1 MAPLHAFLHSAVA
14 LLAMVNPLEAAQFF
28 PSFTQGANPAQARQ
42 AAAKATF
49 YAFMI
54 LVVSALAGR
63 YILMAFGISTS
74 AFQAAG
80 GLVIMTVGF
89 RMLWGLKQVG
99 SSGDAGPVINP
110 AESVGLLV
118 PFVMPIV
125 TGPGAI
131 TTAITL
137 VTRDPSFENLLV
149 VLAAIFL
156 NAVILWFSLR
166 ASMVMEKYLSIRGQ
180 KLISRFMGLIL
191 LAIGAQMAMSGVR
204 SFFVDRL

>member
-1 MAPLHAFLHSAVA
+1 MEYLHYFLHATVA
-14 LLAMVNPLEAAQFF
+14 LVAMVNPLEAAQFF
-28 PSFTQGANPAQARQ
+28 PTFTQGATPAQLRQ
-42 AAAKATF
+42 AALKATF
-49 YAFMI
+49 YAFTI
-54 LVVSALAGR
+54 LTVSALVGR

-89 RMLWGLKQVG
+89 RMLWGQAQTAKEPSAANV
-99 SSGDAGPVINP
+99 NP

-137 VTRDPSFENLLV
+137 TTRDEGVVNLV
-149 VLAAIFL
+149 VVLGAILL

-166 ASMVMEKYLSIRGQ
+166 ASVMMEKWLSVRAQ

-204 SFFVDRL
+204 AFFVDRL

>member
-1 MAPLHAFLHSAVA
+1 MEYLHYFLHATVA
-14 LLAMVNPLEAAQFF
+14 LVAMVNPLEAAQFF
-28 PSFTQGANPAQARQ
+28 PTFTQGATPAQLRQ
-42 AAAKATF
+42 AALKATLF
-49 YAFMI
+49 AFMI
-54 LVVSALAGR
+54 LTVSALVGR

-89 RMLWGLKQVG
+89 RMLWGQTQLAKTPNNP
-99 SSGDAGPVINP
+99 DFNP

-137 VTRDPSFENLLV
+137 VTPNETLTTLFLVLGAILL
-149 VLAAIFL
+149 
-156 NAVILWFSLR
+156 NTVILWFSLR
-166 ASMVMEKYLSIRGQ
+166 ASVLLQKRVSVRGQ

-191 LAIGAQMAMSGVR
+191 LAIGAQMSMTGIR
-204 SFFVDRL
+204 NFFIGRI

>member
-1 MAPLHAFLHSAVA
+1 MEYLHYFLHATVA
-14 LLAMVNPLEAAQFF
+14 LVAMVNPLEAAQFF
-28 PSFTQGANPAQARQ
+28 PTFTQGATPAQLRQ
-42 AAAKATF
+42 AALKATF
-49 YAFMI
+49 YAFTI
-54 LVVSALAGR
+54 LTVSALVGR

-89 RMLWGLKQVG
+89 RMLWGEAQTAKEPSAANV
-99 SSGDAGPVINP
+99 NP

-137 VTRDPSFENLLV
+137 TTRDEGVVNLV
-149 VLAAIFL
+149 VVLGAILL

-166 ASMVMEKYLSIRGQ
+166 ASVVMEKWLSVRAQ

-204 SFFVDRL
+204 AFFVDRL

>member
-1 MAPLHAFLHSAVA
+1 MEYLHYFLHATVA
-14 LLAMVNPLEAAQFF
+14 LVAMVNPLEAAQFF
-28 PSFTQGANPAQARQ
+28 PTFTQGATPAQLRQ
-42 AAAKATF
+42 AALKATF
-49 YAFMI
+49 YAFTI
-54 LVVSALAGR
+54 LTVSALVGR

-89 RMLWGLKQVG
+89 RMLWGEAQTAKEPAAANV
-99 SSGDAGPVINP
+99 NP

-137 VTRDPSFENLLV
+137 TTRDEGVVNLLV
-149 VLAAIFL
+149 VLGAILL

-166 ASMVMEKYLSIRGQ
+166 ASVMMEKWLSVRAQ

-204 SFFVDRL
+204 AFFVDRL

>member
-1 MAPLHAFLHSAVA
+1 MEYLHYFLHATVA
-14 LLAMVNPLEAAQFF
+14 LVAMVNPLEAAQFF
-28 PSFTQGANPAQARQ
+28 PSFTQGATPVQSRQ
-42 AAAKATF
+42 AALKATF

-54 LVVSALAGR
+54 LAVSAVAGR

-74 AFQAAG
+74 AFQGAG

-89 RMLWGLKQVG
+89 RMLWGQSQTSKE
-99 SSGDAGPVINP
+99 SSTPEVNP

-137 VTRDPSFENLLV
+137 TTRDESVMNLLL
-149 VLAAIFL
+149 VLGAIFL
-156 NAVILWFSLR
+156 NAIILWLSLR
-166 ASMVMEKYLSIRGQ
+166 ASVVLQKRLSARGQ

-191 LAIGAQMAMSGVR
+191 LAIGAQMAMSGVKT
-204 SFFVDRL
+204 FFVTHS

>member
-1 MAPLHAFLHSAVA
+1 MEYLHYFLHATVA
-14 LLAMVNPLEAAQFF
+14 LVAMVNPLEAAQFF
-28 PSFTQGANPAQARQ
+28 PTFTQGATPAQLRQ
-42 AAAKATF
+42 AALKATF
-49 YAFMI
+49 YAFTI
-54 LVVSALAGR
+54 LTVSALVGR

-89 RMLWGLKQVG
+89 RMLWGEAQTAKEPSAANV
-99 SSGDAGPVINP
+99 NP

-137 VTRDPSFENLLV
+137 TTRDEGWMNLLL
-149 VLAAIFL
+149 VLGAILL

-166 ASMVMEKYLSIRGQ
+166 ASVMMEKWLSVRAQ

-204 SFFVDRL
+204 TFFADRI

>member
-1 MAPLHAFLHSAVA
+1 MEYLHYFLHATVA
-14 LLAMVNPLEAAQFF
+14 LVAMVNPLEAAQFF
-28 PSFTQGANPAQARQ
+28 PTFTQGATPAQLRQ
-42 AAAKATF
+42 AALKATF

-54 LVVSALAGR
+54 LAVSAVAGR

-89 RMLWGLKQVG
+89 RMLWGESQGAKDPG
-99 SSGDAGPVINP
+99 ASSVNP

-137 VTRDPSFENLLV
+137 TTRQEGVVNLILV
-149 VLAAIFL
+149 LGAILL
-156 NAVILWFSLR
+156 NAIILWFSLR
-166 ASMVMEKYLSIRGQ
+166 ASVVLEKYLSVRAQ

-191 LAIGAQMAMSGVR
+191 LAIGAQMAMSGVKT
-204 SFFVDRL
+204 FFLERL

>member
-1 MAPLHAFLHSAVA
+1 MEYLHYFLHATVA
-14 LLAMVNPLEAAQFF
+14 LVAMVNPLEAAQFF
-28 PSFTQGANPAQARQ
+28 PTFTQGATAAQSRQ
-42 AAAKATF
+42 AALKATF
-49 YAFMI
+49 YAFTI
-54 LVVSALAGR
+54 LTVSALAGR

-89 RMLWGLKQVG
+89 RMLWGEAQTAKEPSAANV
-99 SSGDAGPVINP
+99 NP

-137 VTRDPSFENLLV
+137 TTRDEGWMNLLL
-149 VLAAIFL
+149 VLGAILL

-166 ASMVMEKYLSIRGQ
+166 ASVVMEKWLSVRAQ

-204 SFFVDRL
+204 TFFVDRL

>member
-1 MAPLHAFLHSAVA
+1 MEYLHYFLHATVA
-14 LLAMVNPLEAAQFF
+14 LVAMVNPLEAAQFF
-28 PSFTQGANPAQARQ
+28 PTFTQGATPAQLRQ
-42 AAAKATF
+42 AALKATF
-49 YAFMI
+49 YAFTI
-54 LVVSALAGR
+54 LTVSALVGR

-89 RMLWGLKQVG
+89 RMLWGEAQTAKEPSAANV
-99 SSGDAGPVINP
+99 NP

-137 VTRDPSFENLLV
+137 TTRDEGVVNLV
-149 VLAAIFL
+149 VVLGAILL

-166 ASMVMEKYLSIRGQ
+166 ASVMMEKWLSVRAQ

-204 SFFVDRL
+204 AFFVDRL

>member
-1 MAPLHAFLHSAVA
+1 MEYLHYFLHATVA
-14 LLAMVNPLEAAQFF
+14 LVAMVNPLEAAQFF
-28 PSFTQGANPAQARQ
+28 PTFTQGATPAQLRQ
-42 AAAKATF
+42 AALKATF
-49 YAFMI
+49 YAFTI
-54 LVVSALAGR
+54 LTVSALVGR

-89 RMLWGLKQVG
+89 RMLWGETQTAKEPSAANV
-99 SSGDAGPVINP
+99 NP

-137 VTRDPSFENLLV
+137 TTRDEGVVNLLV
-149 VLAAIFL
+149 VLGAILL

-166 ASMVMEKYLSIRGQ
+166 ASVMMEKWLSARAQ

-204 SFFVDRL
+204 AFFVDRL

>member
-1 MAPLHAFLHSAVA
+1 MEYLHYFLHATVA
-14 LLAMVNPLEAAQFF
+14 LVAMVNPLEAAQFF
-28 PSFTQGANPAQARQ
+28 PTFTQGATPAQLRQ
-42 AAAKATF
+42 AALKATF
-49 YAFMI
+49 YAFTI
-54 LVVSALAGR
+54 LTVSALVGR

-89 RMLWGLKQVG
+89 RMLWGEAQTAKEPSAANV
-99 SSGDAGPVINP
+99 NP

-137 VTRDPSFENLLV
+137 TTRDEGVVNLLV
-149 VLAAIFL
+149 VLGAILL

-166 ASMVMEKYLSIRGQ
+166 ASVMMEKWLSVRAQ

-204 SFFVDRL
+204 AFFVDRL

>member
-1 MAPLHAFLHSAVA
+1 MEYLHYFLHATVA
-14 LLAMVNPLEAAQFF
+14 LVAMVNPLEAAQFF
-28 PSFTQGANPAQARQ
+28 PTFTQGATPAQLRQ
-42 AAAKATF
+42 AALKATF
-49 YAFMI
+49 YAFTI
-54 LVVSALAGR
+54 LTVSALVGR

-89 RMLWGLKQVG
+89 RMLWGEAQTAKEPSAANV
-99 SSGDAGPVINP
+99 NP

-137 VTRDPSFENLLV
+137 TTRDEGWMNLLL
-149 VLAAIFL
+149 VLGAILL

-166 ASMVMEKYLSIRGQ
+166 ASVVMEKWLSARAQ

-204 SFFVDRL
+204 AFFVDRL